1 MTNDADYELWAAMME
16 EDNPPSPTAP
26 AAPVVAVA
34 EPVIEAPTPVV
45 EAPQF
50 FPLTPVQLEVAPE
63 PQAEPEVVPEPE
75 PLPLAEETWA
85 PEPEV
90 AVVTEPEPP
99 VFAEE
104 ISWSETALHAIEEV
118 QRDAEFTPAVEI
130 EEDGENAEF
139 PTNLFKEPQTNSIT
153 MPEVPDALTSEIVT
167 ETGEVLKTGAIDIP
181 NMTTTGSIP
190 IITVVPDDIDE
201 SAIQAAMGDETTA
214 GIPPIRAGS
223 VMNSSAKVG
232 VLPIKNRR
240 SEGQTIILAITSILL
255 VTMGAGVLA
264 LYMLNIIK

>member
-1 MTNDADYELWAAMME
+1 MTSNEDYELWAAMME
-16 EDNPPSPTAP
+16 EDNPPAP
-26 AAPVVAVA
+26 PVASVAPVVVAVA
-34 EPVIEAPTPVV
+34 EPVIEAP
-45 EAPQF
+45 APIAEPQKF
-50 FPLTPVQLEVAPE
+50 FPLTPVQAEVI
-63 PQAEPEVVPEPE
+63 PEPE
-75 PLPLAEETWA
+75 PEPVPIVEETWA

-90 AVVTEPEPP
+90 AVVSEPEPE
-99 VFAEE
+99 VIAEE
-104 ISWSETALHAIEEV
+104 ISWSDTAQQVIEEV

-130 EEDGENAEF
+130 EEDGENTEF

-167 ETGEVLKTGAIDIP
+167 ETGEVLMTGAIDIP

-190 IITVVPDDIDE
+190 IITVVPDDVDE

-240 SEGQTIILAITSILL
+240 SEGQTIILAVTSILL
-255 VTMGAGVLA
+255 VTMGAGVLI
-264 LYMLNIIK
+264 LYMVQIIK

>member
-1 MTNDADYELWAAMME
+1 MTSNEDYELWAAMME
-16 EDNPPSPTAP
+16 EDNPPAP
-26 AAPVVAVA
+26 PPAPVVAVD
-34 EPVIEAPTPVV
+34 EPVIEAP
-45 EAPQF
+45 APIAEPQKF
-50 FPLTPVQLEVAPE
+50 FPLIPVQVEALPE
-63 PQAEPEVVPEPE
+63 PVAEPLPEQTFVPVSEIVAIEPE
-75 PLPLAEETWA
+75 PVSLAEE
-85 PEPEV
+85 
-90 AVVTEPEPP
+90 
-99 VFAEE
+99 
-104 ISWSETALHAIEEV
+104 IGWSDTAQQAIEEV
-118 QRDAEFTPAVEI
+118 QREAEFTPAVEI
-130 EEDGENAEF
+130 EEDGENVEF

-153 MPEVPDALTSEIVT
+153 MPEIPDALTSEIVT
-167 ETGEVLKTGAIDIP
+167 ETGEVLMTGAIDIP

-201 SAIQAAMGDETTA
+201 EAIQAAMGDETTA

>member
-16 EDNPPSPTAP
+16 EDNPPAPP
-26 AAPVVAVA
+26 AAPVAPAVVVP
-34 EPVIEAPTPVV
+34 EPVIEAPAPVV
-45 EAPQF
+45 EAPKF
-50 FPLTPVQLEVAPE
+50 FPLTPVQVEVAPE
-63 PQAEPEVVPEPE
+63 SQAEPEVVPEPE
-75 PLPLAEETWA
+75 PLPLVEETWA
-85 PEPEV
+85 PEPESV
-90 AVVTEPEPP
+90 AVSESEVTTES
-99 VFAEE
+99 
-104 ISWSETALHAIEEV
+104 IGWSDTALHAIEEV

-130 EEDGENAEF
+130 EEEGENAEF

-167 ETGEVLKTGAIDIP
+167 ETGDVLMTGAIDIP

-190 IITVVPDDIDE
+190 IITVVPDDVDE

-240 SEGQTIILAITSILL
+240 SEGQTIILAMTSILL
-255 VTMGAGVLA
+255 VTMGAAVLA